1 MAFPPL
7 ANSGVAAS
15 FSIDFPSMSQGD
27 APFHHRIAYNYSHAD
42 WDDFC
47 DHVGDVPWGDIFK
60 LSASAATSKC
70 CKRVEVGIDVSIP
83 NLKYQV

>member
-47 DHVGDVPWGDIFK
+47 DHVGDVP
-60 LSASAATSKC
+60 
-70 CKRVEVGIDVSIP
+70 
-83 NLKYQV
+83 